1 MDLCMANERK
11 ERCEHAKLGGKHE
24 MTWHRTDEMVEEWMV
39 QTSRG
44 CGMPDGPGKGQL
56 HE

>member
-1 MDLCMANERK
+1 MANERK

-24 MTWHRTDEMVEEWMV
+24 MTWHRTDEMVEKWMV

-44 CGMPDGPGKGQL
+44 CGMPDGPGKGQF